1 MESLYVLRYTPAV
14 IKRMIY
20 MYSIAFG
27 TNTSKLIK
35 EEYDRLINMRGRN
48 IIRPLQTNIGFMG
61 YKICMNTFLYTRYVD
76 ASQYKEMQGDY
87 LLPEQIYEIEDA
99 KIFYL
104 YHFSNENRFR
114 IMFIVKSNEIC
125 LQRLV
130 KHKITKLNSE
140 EE

>member
-1 MESLYVLRYTPAV
+1 
-14 IKRMIY
+14 MIY

-27 TNTSKLIK
+27 TNTSRLIK
-35 EEYDRLINMRGRN
+35 EEYNRLIHMRGPT
-48 IIRPLQTNIGFMG
+48 ILRPLSANIGFMG
-61 YKICMNTFLYTRYVD
+61 YKTCMNIFLYTRFVD
-76 ASQYKEMQGDY
+76 ATQYKQIQGDH
-87 LLPEQIYEIEDA
+87 LLPEQLYEIEDA

-125 LQRLV
+125 LQKLV
-130 KHKITKLNSE
+130 KYKIMKLNSE